1 MPPRSR
7 QNPLVREFI
16 LRNVADHPGDIGSLT
31 IKKFG
36 LSRTAINRYMS
47 RLIDEGLITAEGK
60 TKARRY
66 ELKNI
71 VEIVFKETNITRL
84 LDEDVVWRYKL
95 LPEIHDL
102 NQNIV
107 NICQYGFTEILNN
120 VIDHSLS
127 DDAVI
132 IYRKNYCQIS
142 LMIIDSGVGIFNK
155 IKKDFNLT
163 DPRSALLELSK
174 GKITSDKKRHSGEGI
189 FFTSRIFDRFKIASG
204 NLFYQRERKEE
215 DEWLTEIGDIAT
227 YLGGTCVYME
237 ISTDAEWTTRSVFDA
252 YQDDDLRFRR
262 THVPIKLGK
271 YPGEQLVSRSQAKRL
286 LARFDQFSEV
296 LLDFQSVDDIG
307 QPYADEIFRVFRNA
321 HPEIRIVTTRT
332 TPNIDKMIEFVTKP
346 A

>member
-189 FFTSRIFDRFKIASG
+189 FLPQEYSIDSRSRQAIFFIKESVKKKTSGLRKLAILQHILAVHASIWKFQPTQNGRQDRF
-204 NLFYQRERKEE
+204 
-215 DEWLTEIGDIAT
+215 LT
-227 YLGGTCVYME
+227 
-237 ISTDAEWTTRSVFDA
+237 
-252 YQDDDLRFRR
+252 
-262 THVPIKLGK
+262 
-271 YPGEQLVSRSQAKRL
+271 
-286 LARFDQFSEV
+286 
-296 LLDFQSVDDIG
+296 
-307 QPYADEIFRVFRNA
+307 
-321 HPEIRIVTTRT
+321 RIRT
-332 TPNIDKMIEFVTKP
+332 TI
-346 A
+346 